1 MVNILHVECGLSCTK
16 FSLWFERDFGC
27 LKYVVFSWNTFHN
40 YSRLTHWK
48 KTKSERKKR
57 NKRLREGT
65 IEYEPKRWL
74 DMYREM
80 LYIYMCIW
88 HASASLLWLISIQ
101 KLWLLTL
108 LDAGWM
114 NEMIFGERRCRFL
127 FLCFSRSVF
136 DYQCVVSVSS
146 KCLGVIYCPVY
157 TRQ

>member
-1 MVNILHVECGLSCTK
+1 MVNILHVECEMWIVMYEILSMI
-16 FSLWFERDFGC
+16 WDRDFGC

-40 YSRLTHWK
+40 YSRLTRWQ

-57 NKRLREGT
+57 NKRLGEGT
-65 IEYEPKRWL
+65 TVRAEDDLTCTGKCCTY
-74 DMYREM
+74 
-80 LYIYMCIW
+80 YMCIW

-114 NEMIFGERRCRFL
+114 NEMIFGERFL
-127 FLCFSRSVF
+127 FFCISRSVF

-146 KCLGVIYCPVY
+146 KCLGVIYCSVY